1 MKKERQEH
9 SRSEQSNNKR
19 RIPYGVIYKET
30 STFNRIRDKKLF
42 QSIKFDECKK
52 KTDERKKSRNIQQLI
67 STYTDTDQSK
77 SDMNTKRGKK
87 ANNKNDHGT
96 QSHIVSFKIMTYG
109 TT

>member
-1 MKKERQEH
+1 MEKEREEH

-52 KTDERKKSRNIQQLI
+52 KERKKEIQKHTAINIDI
-67 STYTDTDQSK
+67 
-77 SDMNTKRGKK
+77 
-87 ANNKNDHGT
+87 H
-96 QSHIVSFKIMTYG
+96 
-109 TT
+109 